1 VRSDE
6 AARKFGIKEGMLMAL
21 ARRYAEGDATDFD
34 SALGGL
40 ERALEVAAVKE
51 ARGDLPSNLGE
62 AVDAVLK
69 RMAELNELG
78 ELDAAAVEVD
88 RALEAAEAQGEAL
101 EARKA
106 ALLEAGLDQD
116 ILRRNPTSA
125 AARLVARLGLEVA
138 EGAARFAALR
148 ALWLEWY
155 ERGRD
160 KGLNFDAE
168 VAVAL
173 AQASVDLV
181 QGADQRGR
189 ALNELGT
196 ALATVGEREAG
207 TGRLEEAVTAFRDA
221 LKEWTRKRV
230 PLDWAT
236 AQMNLGNA
244 LQTLGTREAGTGR
257 LEEAVT
263 AFRNALKE
271 RTRERVPLDWA
282 MVQVHL
288 VNVECAFFDKAQ
300 DVARRD
306 AAEAYARAALAVFE
320 EAGASRYVQ
329 MSEQQL
335 AGIAARRA

>member
-1 VRSDE
+1 
-6 AARKFGIKEGMLMAL
+6 M
-21 ARRYAEGDATDFD
+21 
-34 SALGGL
+34 
-40 ERALEVAAVKE
+40 
-51 ARGDLPSNLGE
+51 
-62 AVDAVLK
+62 
-69 RMAELNELG
+69 
-78 ELDAAAVEVD
+78 
-88 RALEAAEAQGEAL
+88 
-101 EARKA
+101 
-106 ALLEAGLDQD
+106 
-116 ILRRNPTSA
+116 
-125 AARLVARLGLEVA
+125 
-138 EGAARFAALR
+138 GAAR
-148 ALWLEWY
+148 E
-155 ERGRD
+155 
-160 KGLNFDAE
+160 
-168 VAVAL
+168 
-173 AQASVDLV
+173 
-181 QGADQRGR
+181 
-189 ALNELGT
+189 
-196 ALATVGEREAG
+196 TVGEREDG

-244 LQTLGTREAGTGR
+244 LAILGIREAGTGR

-263 AFRNALKE
+263 AYRDALKE
-271 RTRERVPLDWA
+271 YTRERVPLDWA